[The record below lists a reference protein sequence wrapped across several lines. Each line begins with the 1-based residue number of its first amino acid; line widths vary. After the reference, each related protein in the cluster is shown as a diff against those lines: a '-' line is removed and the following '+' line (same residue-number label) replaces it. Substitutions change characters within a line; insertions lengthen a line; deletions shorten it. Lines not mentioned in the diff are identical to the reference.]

1 MLGWLKK
8 RARGSIQARYIS
20 CLLRR
25 DLAQADMF
33 VAEPVQSLLSHN
45 LKLVVLNSEGRDYSL
60 EVPADMTVEQVKKM
74 AVGHFF
80 NPLEAVGG
88 DDRTSA
94 DGCKT
99 GGGGRSY
106 RLVLVREARPLT
118 EANSIQLEQLLDNDE
133 LLLVERREAPP
144 ANELVPE
151 STAEA
156 PTMAQITA
164 VTAQLPKRNY
174 IHDTDAGQYSDDF
187 QTELRRILVTMI
199 EASVRL
205 ISANPDSEEIFS
217 QILDKLERRHRPH
230 VDRNALRQLT
240 EMGFPEAKATKALQ
254 IRRNVMEAMEW
265 LLERGSSEEVEGD
278 CIFGGARN
286 AIGDTT
292 SSSTSTSTT
301 TTTTTT
307 ASSSTSPTHN
317 AVHSDV
323 PQDPAQKVLKTFLQ
337 YRKKWFQPNPQA
349 LQELKGM
356 GFAEEDAINAL
367 RVSSNKKEVACDML
381 LGSQSVMID
390 DQGLD
395 RDSPIISAIL
405 SSPVIQL
412 ALPKPKTLLALM
424 MWYDNPTHPSMWL
437 SDPDT
442 HPFVS
447 QVIRIYH
454 AEKHSLNRGRL
465 PPPAVSSAASTDSST
480 SNSSSSSISSSEPGV
495 LRFMSRPG
503 VTSGPGGGVTTTYGF
518 SVRTSEGQPHPQF
531 SSSLTPGHCSQIF
544 ITVRNGSGGAS
555 EQPLSWLSTSAANH
569 RSSPSRTIPS
579 ALTPSQVARINP
591 EEPMSHSGSPIRSSV
606 AGRGG
611 SDVPNGVSMNL
622 VEQGPLY
629 NMTVEQHPAPDV
641 EMEDSPTDSQAM
653 DTQ

>member
-60 EVPADMTVEQVKKM
+60 EVPTDMTVEQVKKM

-106 RLVLVREARPLT
+106 RLVLVREARPLM

-144 ANELVPE
+144 ANELVLE
-151 STAEA
+151 TTADA
-156 PTMAQITA
+156 PTLAQITA

-265 LLERGSSEEVEGD
+265 LLERGSLEEVDGD
-278 CIFGGARN
+278 CIFGGAKN
-286 AIGDTT
+286 AAGDTT
-292 SSSTSTSTT
+292 SSSTTTGTT
-301 TTTTTT
+301 TATTTT

-317 AVHSDV
+317 PVHNDV

-356 GFAEEDAINAL
+356 GFGEEEAINAL
-367 RVSSNKKEVACDML
+367 RVSGNKKEVACDIL
-381 LGSQSVMID
+381 LGSQSVMTD

-424 MWYDNPTHPSMWL
+424 MWYDSPTHPSMWL

-465 PPPAVSSAASTDSST
+465 PPPAVSSATSTDSSA

-531 SSSLTPGHCSQIF
+531 SSSLTPGQCSQIF

-555 EQPLSWLSTSAANH
+555 EQPLSWLSTSATNH

-611 SDVPNGVSMNL
+611 SEVPNGVSMNL
-622 VEQGPLY
+622 VEQSPLY

>member
-60 EVPADMTVEQVKKM
+60 EVPTDMTVEQVKKM

-106 RLVLVREARPLT
+106 RLVLVREARPLM

-144 ANELVPE
+144 ANELVLE
-151 STAEA
+151 TTADA
-156 PTMAQITA
+156 PTLAQITA

-174 IHDTDAGQYSDDF
+174 IHDTDAGQYSDD
-187 QTELRRILVTMI
+187 TELRRILVTMI

-265 LLERGSSEEVEGD
+265 LLERGSLEEVDGD
-278 CIFGGARN
+278 CIFGGAKN
-286 AIGDTT
+286 AAGDTT
-292 SSSTSTSTT
+292 SSSTTTGTT
-301 TTTTTT
+301 TATTTT

-317 AVHSDV
+317 PVHNDV

-356 GFAEEDAINAL
+356 GFGEEEAINAL
-367 RVSSNKKEVACDML
+367 RVSGNKKEVACDIL
-381 LGSQSVMID
+381 LGSQSVMTD

-424 MWYDNPTHPSMWL
+424 MWYDSPTHPSMWL

-465 PPPAVSSAASTDSST
+465 PPPAVSSATSTDSSA

-531 SSSLTPGHCSQIF
+531 SSSLTPGQCSQIF

-555 EQPLSWLSTSAANH
+555 EQPLSWLSTSATNH

-611 SDVPNGVSMNL
+611 SEVPNGVSMNL
-622 VEQGPLY
+622 VEQSPLY

>member
-1 MLGWLKK
+1 
-8 RARGSIQARYIS
+8 
-20 CLLRR
+20 
-25 DLAQADMF
+25 
-33 VAEPVQSLLSHN
+33 
-45 LKLVVLNSEGRDYSL
+45 
-60 EVPADMTVEQVKKM
+60 MTVEQVKKM

-106 RLVLVREARPLT
+106 RLVLVREARPLM

-144 ANELVPE
+144 ANELVLE
-151 STAEA
+151 TTAEA
-156 PTMAQITA
+156 PTLAQITA

-265 LLERGSSEEVEGD
+265 LLERGSLEEVDGD
-278 CIFGGARN
+278 CIFGGAKN
-286 AIGDTT
+286 AAGDTT
-292 SSSTSTSTT
+292 SSSTTTGTT
-301 TTTTTT
+301 TATTTT

-317 AVHSDV
+317 PVHNDV

-356 GFAEEDAINAL
+356 GFGEEEAINAL
-367 RVSSNKKEVACDML
+367 RVSGNKKEVACDIL
-381 LGSQSVMID
+381 LGSQSVMTD

-424 MWYDNPTHPSMWL
+424 MWYDSPTHPSMWL

-465 PPPAVSSAASTDSST
+465 PPPAVSSATSTDSSA

-531 SSSLTPGHCSQIF
+531 SSSLTPGQCSQIF

-555 EQPLSWLSTSAANH
+555 EQPLSWLSTSATNH

-611 SDVPNGVSMNL
+611 SEVPNGVSMNL
-622 VEQGPLY
+622 VEQSPLY

>member
-33 VAEPVQSLLSHN
+33 VAEPVQSLLTHN

-60 EVPADMTVEQVKKM
+60 EVPTDMTVEQVKKM
-74 AVGHFF
+74 AVGHFS

-106 RLVLVREARPLT
+106 RLVLVREARPLM

-174 IHDTDAGQYSDDF
+174 IHDTDAGQYSDD
-187 QTELRRILVTMI
+187 TELRRILVTMI

-254 IRRNVMEAMEW
+254 IRRNVTEAMEW
-265 LLERGSSEEVEGD
+265 LLERGSSDEVEGD

-286 AIGDTT
+286 AAGDT
-292 SSSTSTSTT
+292 TSTSTT
-301 TTTTTT
+301 TGTTTTT
-307 ASSSTSPTHN
+307 ASSSTSPSHN
-317 AVHSDV
+317 PVHNDV

-349 LQELKGM
+349 LQELKVM

-367 RVSSNKKEVACDML
+367 RVSGNKKEVACHVL
-381 LGSQSVMID
+381 LGSQSVMTD

-424 MWYDNPTHPSMWL
+424 MWYDSPTHPSMWL

-465 PPPAVSSAASTDSST
+465 PPPAVSSAASTDSSA

-531 SSSLTPGHCSQIF
+531 SSSLTPGQCSQIF

-555 EQPLSWLSTSAANH
+555 EQPLSWLPTSAANH

-611 SDVPNGVSMNL
+611 SEVPNGVSMNL
-622 VEQGPLY
+622 VEQSPLY

>member
-60 EVPADMTVEQVKKM
+60 EVPTDMTVEQVKKM

-106 RLVLVREARPLT
+106 RLVLVREARPLM

-144 ANELVPE
+144 ANELVLE
-151 STAEA
+151 TTAEA
-156 PTMAQITA
+156 PTLAQITA

-265 LLERGSSEEVEGD
+265 LLERGSLEEVDGD
-278 CIFGGARN
+278 CIFGGAKN
-286 AIGDTT
+286 AAGDTT
-292 SSSTSTSTT
+292 SSSTTTGTT
-301 TTTTTT
+301 TATTTT

-317 AVHSDV
+317 PVHNDV

-356 GFAEEDAINAL
+356 GFGEEEAINAL
-367 RVSSNKKEVACDML
+367 RVSGNKKEVACDIL
-381 LGSQSVMID
+381 LGSQSVMTD

-424 MWYDNPTHPSMWL
+424 MWYDSPTHPSMWL

-465 PPPAVSSAASTDSST
+465 PPPAVSSATSTDSSA

-531 SSSLTPGHCSQIF
+531 SSSLTPGQCSQIF

-555 EQPLSWLSTSAANH
+555 EQPLSWLSTSATNH

-611 SDVPNGVSMNL
+611 SEVPNGVSMNL
-622 VEQGPLY
+622 VEQSPLY

>member
-60 EVPADMTVEQVKKM
+60 EVPTDMTVEQVKKM

-106 RLVLVREARPLT
+106 RLVLVREARPLM

-144 ANELVPE
+144 ASE
-151 STAEA
+151 SVLETTAEA
-156 PTMAQITA
+156 PTLAQITA

-265 LLERGSSEEVEGD
+265 LLERGSLEEVESD
-278 CIFGGARN
+278 CIFGGAKN
-286 AIGDTT
+286 AAGDAT
-292 SSSTSTSTT
+292 SSSTTTGTT
-301 TTTTTT
+301 TATTTT

-317 AVHSDV
+317 PVHNDV

-356 GFAEEDAINAL
+356 GFGEEDAINAL
-367 RVSSNKKEVACDML
+367 RVSGNKKEVACDVL
-381 LGSQSVMID
+381 LGSQSVMTD

-424 MWYDNPTHPSMWL
+424 MWYDSPTHPSMWL

-465 PPPAVSSAASTDSST
+465 SQPAVSSATSTDSSA

-531 SSSLTPGHCSQIF
+531 SSSLTPGQCSQIF

-555 EQPLSWLSTSAANH
+555 EQPLSWLSTSATNH

-611 SDVPNGVSMNL
+611 SEVPNGVSMNL
-622 VEQGPLY
+622 VEQSPLY

>member
-33 VAEPVQSLLSHN
+33 VAEPVQSLLTHN

-60 EVPADMTVEQVKKM
+60 EVPTDMTVEQVKKM
-74 AVGHFF
+74 AVGHFS

-106 RLVLVREARPLT
+106 RLVLVREARPLM

-254 IRRNVMEAMEW
+254 IRRNVTEAMEW
-265 LLERGSSEEVEGD
+265 LLERGSSDEVEGD

-286 AIGDTT
+286 AAGDT
-292 SSSTSTSTT
+292 TSTSTT
-301 TTTTTT
+301 TGTTTTT
-307 ASSSTSPTHN
+307 ASSSTSPSHN
-317 AVHSDV
+317 PVHNDV

-349 LQELKGM
+349 LQELKVM

-367 RVSSNKKEVACDML
+367 RVSGNKKEVACHVL
-381 LGSQSVMID
+381 LGSQSVMTD

-412 ALPKPKTLLALM
+412 ALPKPKTLLACG
-424 MWYDNPTHPSMWL
+424 S
-437 SDPDT
+437 
-442 HPFVS
+442 
-447 QVIRIYH
+447 VIQTLI
-454 AEKHSLNRGRL
+454 HS
-465 PPPAVSSAASTDSST
+465 
-480 SNSSSSSISSSEPGV
+480 
-495 LRFMSRPG
+495 
-503 VTSGPGGGVTTTYGF
+503 
-518 SVRTSEGQPHPQF
+518 
-531 SSSLTPGHCSQIF
+531 
-544 ITVRNGSGGAS
+544 
-555 EQPLSWLSTSAANH
+555 
-569 RSSPSRTIPS
+569 
-579 ALTPSQVARINP
+579 
-591 EEPMSHSGSPIRSSV
+591 
-606 AGRGG
+606 
-611 SDVPNGVSMNL
+611 
-622 VEQGPLY
+622 
-629 NMTVEQHPAPDV
+629 
-641 EMEDSPTDSQAM
+641 
-653 DTQ
+653 

>member
-60 EVPADMTVEQVKKM
+60 EVPSDMTVEQVKKM

-106 RLVLVREARPLT
+106 RLVLVREARPLM

-144 ANELVPE
+144 ASESVPE
-151 STAEA
+151 TTAEA

-254 IRRNVMEAMEW
+254 IRRNVTEAMDW
-265 LLERGSSEEVEGD
+265 LLERGSLDEVEGD
-278 CIFGGARN
+278 CIFGGAKN
-286 AIGDTT
+286 ATGDTT
-292 SSSTSTSTT
+292 SSTT
-301 TTTTTT
+301 TTTTTTATTTT

-317 AVHSDV
+317 PVHSDV

-367 RVSSNKKEVACDML
+367 RVSGNKKDVACDVL
-381 LGSQSVMID
+381 LGSQSVMTD

-531 SSSLTPGHCSQIF
+531 SSSLTPGQCSQIF

-611 SDVPNGVSMNL
+611 SEVPNGVSMNL
-622 VEQGPLY
+622 VEQSPLY